1 MPKSKSS
8 ISKAQSLEA
17 VGDFWDNH
25 DFTDFDDDKADIEY
39 ELSSSLSIEPDLL
52 SDLEQQAK
60 LRGVS
65 TETLVN
71 LWLNEKL
78 SENQLVHSR

>member
-17 VGDFWDNH
+17 MGEFWDSH
-25 DFTDFDDDKADIEY
+25 DFTDFDTDEADVEY
-39 ELSSSLSIEPDLL
+39 KVSSSISIEPDLL

-65 TETLVN
+65 IETLVN

-78 SENQLVHSR
+78 SENQLIHS